1 MNDIFLLL
9 VTAFASFIGGCF
21 YGLNINVCSQVRE
34 IAKSLPVNIV
44 AEKINST
51 TWVAQLMS
59 THEFI
64 CQAGDY
70 DALIQM
76 LYEKFPG
83 RQIVVTAVE
92 VLQE

>member
-9 VTAFASFIGGCF
+9 LTAFASFICGCF
-21 YGLNINVCSQVRE
+21 YGMNINVYSQVRE
-34 IAKSLPVNIV
+34 IAKSLPVNII
-44 AEKINST
+44 AERINPT

-64 CQAGDY
+64 CQAREY
-70 DALIQM
+70 DELVQK
-76 LYEKFPG
+76 LYDKFPE
-83 RQIVVTAVE
+83 RQIVITAIE